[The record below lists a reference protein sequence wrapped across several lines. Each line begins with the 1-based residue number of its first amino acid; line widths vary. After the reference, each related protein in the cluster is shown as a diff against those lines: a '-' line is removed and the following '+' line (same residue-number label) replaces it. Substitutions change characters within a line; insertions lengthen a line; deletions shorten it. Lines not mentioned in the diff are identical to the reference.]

1 MSRPPSG
8 DADKRNGKRS
18 DNDNSG
24 GPSIG
29 ASPTPKKSSL
39 QQPRE
44 SHPLV
49 GHSKVP
55 SYPNHAHLFD
65 ADELPMSKSHRKMAR
80 KRELREKREEQE
92 TVMQLIDS
100 MRYGGEPNL
109 RNGNRSRG
117 GGTSVTGT
125 AQGKSARIAG
135 GGFRVHWA
143 RWKQRLGTGSA
154 PSESLLNDTGET
166 SDGSRSAFRSALGH
180 NQQGGEDTDDAA
192 EVDEIVVDNALGTVT
207 SQPSEHGG
215 TGHGSGRPD
224 LQGIKSQTNSFGTME
239 THYSGFW
246 GSNFISRFLRWT
258 AWPIIDDFFRGN
270 FVVEKLEQEYR
281 RELWWSGKTLALYS
295 SVFFIVHWILILAL
309 SARPFTLSDKIFFY
323 GIGPLISIPIP
334 FLVIFDYPFKG
345 SKKQIAFQIYIS
357 ICVWAWSIYTTVFM
371 YVCDFYQN
379 RGPSHCGS
387 RDFVGVLFF
396 AVALPPIAMFG
407 LRQTR
412 IANVI
417 GFSIFFIISCALL
430 LPEHSA
436 YARNVIDALLFHI
449 FLLYIHNKREK
460 TERRNFSLR
469 DQLKAQF
476 RAAQKAQINE
486 RRANDSKRRLT
497 SYVFHEVRVPLN
509 TALLAVQNLEA
520 TEEIQQSKEIEWK
533 ALTGSLSM
541 MSKVLNDVLDFDRLD
556 SGRFSTV
563 KTPYNLHQTIRSILV
578 PLGLAAK
585 ARGLTL
591 TDDLDKNID
600 RIARRAALAANG
612 ADAATIASE
621 LAKSDGEGLVLGDEM
636 RLRQV
641 INNLASNACKFT
653 PSGGQI
659 RIVTKLVLPLLPSA
673 SATEVTDVTGDIA
686 VALPSSDTPSLGVIA
701 EKEKDRTGTAE
712 RPATAEEKLISD
724 SKPTSQHGK
733 ETENSSL
740 KSLKR
745 AMFRWRW
752 QPHRRRSNTVAN
764 DGDVHARDMLDA
776 AERGL
781 SSAPAPTLLST
792 AQLVRH
798 NSVDLNSLDRIVVRI
813 EVHDTGVGI
822 RARDLVDNKLFSP
835 YVQTEIGKYQ
845 GGKGTGLGLA
855 LVRRIVKLSGGRLGV
870 RSKLGVGSTFWVEL
884 PLGVGKAKS
893 DSKDRPDVLHD
904 GSEYS
909 EGQRQLALGLED
921 LKFVRAIGEGDTPS
935 TMLTEQDGGLAKEK
949 DAEHCKALTLH
960 SKRALKNV
968 MDQRGLFEIA
978 PPPSFRVSIG
988 SLERSP
994 RSIPRSNQP
1003 PPTPFTAMPPTP
1015 PLSGAD
1021 VDDSSAAASGNAA
1034 DENVGDEQ
1042 DKEAQAISSALTPPA
1057 PLISSQSAPG
1067 PLEIIA
1073 ASPSSG
1079 TPSPIL
1085 EAIKGVRVLVV
1096 DDDMITRSLMSRM
1109 LTRLGCLVTAAENG
1123 KVALEKILGHP
1134 IPSSVIRGEPGTGM
1148 GMSTGC
1154 PPVQGEP
1161 IPEEKQVYPFDIV
1174 FLDNQMPVMSGLDT
1188 VSALRALHR
1197 TDFVVGVTGNALLS
1211 DQQEYIDVGVDRVL
1225 TKPVLEDSLKAML
1238 KVAVQRR
1245 QKRISALQEG
1255 APSRS

>member
-1 MSRPPSG
+1 MSRRPSS
-8 DADKRNGKRS
+8 DVDKRNGKRA
-18 DNDNSG
+18 DTDNSD
-24 GPSIG
+24 GPLIG
-29 ASPTPKKSSL
+29 ASSTSKKSSL
-39 QQPRE
+39 QQPRN
-44 SHPLV
+44 SSPLA
-49 GHSKVP
+49 GHSRFP
-55 SYPNHAHLFD
+55 SFPNHAHLFD
-65 ADELPMSKSHRKMAR
+65 ADELPMSKSHRKMVR
-80 KRELREKREEQE
+80 KRELRERREEQE

-109 RNGNRSRG
+109 RNANRSRG
-117 GGTSVTGT
+117 GTSVSGT

-166 SDGSRSAFRSALGH
+166 SDGSRSAFRFALGH

-246 GSNFISRFLRWT
+246 GSSFISRFLRWT

-309 SARPFTLSDKIFFY
+309 SARPFTLSDDIFYY

-371 YVCDFYQN
+371 YVCDFYQK

-396 AVALPPIAMFG
+396 SVALPPIAMYG

-578 PLGLAAK
+578 PLGLAAN

-612 ADAATIASE
+612 ADVATIASE
-621 LAKSDGEGLVLGDEM
+621 LAKSDEEGLVLGDEM

-659 RIVTKLVLPLLPSA
+659 RIVTRLVLPLLPSA
-673 SATEVTDVTGDIA
+673 AVTEVTDTTGETT
-686 VALPSSDTPSLGVIA
+686 VAFTSSDALSHGVIA
-701 EKEKDRTGTAE
+701 EKERDRPGTAE
-712 RPATAEEKLISD
+712 RSATAEKVISD
-724 SKPTSQHGK
+724 SKPASQHGK

-745 AMFRWRW
+745 TMFRWRW
-752 QPHRRRSNTVAN
+752 QPHRRRSNTVEHDA
-764 DGDVHARDMLDA
+764 DVHARDMLDA

-870 RSKLGVGSTFWVEL
+870 KSKIGVGSTFWVEL
-884 PLGVGKAKS
+884 PLGVGRAKS
-893 DSKDRPDVLHD
+893 ASKDRPDVLHD
-904 GSEYS
+904 DSDYS

-949 DAEHCKALTLH
+949 DAEHCKTLALH

-968 MDQRGLFEIA
+968 MDQRGLFEIV
-978 PPPSFRVSIG
+978 PPPSFRASLG

-994 RSIPRSNQP
+994 KSIPKSDQP
-1003 PPTPFTAMPPTP
+1003 PPTPFTAMPRTP

-1021 VDDSSAAASGNAA
+1021 VDNLTSPPASDKAPDGN
-1034 DENVGDEQ
+1034 VSDEQ
-1042 DKEAQAISSALTPPA
+1042 EKEAPAISSAPTPPA
-1057 PLISSQSAPG
+1057 LLISHQSAPG
-1067 PLEIIA
+1067 LLE
-1073 ASPSSG
+1073 ASATPPSRGISSA
-1079 TPSPIL
+1079 TPS
-1085 EAIKGVRVLVV
+1085 AIKGVRVLVV

-1109 LTRLGCLVTAAENG
+1109 LTRLGCLVTTAENG

-1154 PPVQGEP
+1154 PPVQDEP
-1161 IPEEKQVYPFDIV
+1161 IPEDKQVYPFDIV

-1238 KVAVQRR
+1238 NVAVQRR

-1255 APSRS
+1255 APPS